1 MGVSLEEIKKLKEL
15 TGIGLTQAKV
25 ALVEANG
32 DFDEALKV
40 LREKGLSKAEKRGER
55 EASEGLVEAYVHGG
69 RIAAIVELNCE
80 TDFVARTDEFKSLA
94 HELAMQVASMNTKW
108 ARLEDVPESEIQRKR
123 EELVVAFEADE
134 KNAKKPAEIR
144 EKIIDGQLKKYFA
157 ELVLTEQAFWRD
169 DSKTIGE
176 LVRETAARL
185 GENIVVR
192 RFARIELGVSE

>member
-1 MGVSLEEIKKLKEL
+1 MGVSLDEIKKLKEM
-15 TGIGLTQAKV
+15 TGIGLTAAKV

-32 DFDEALKV
+32 DFDAALKV

-55 EASEGLVEAYVHGG
+55 EASEGLVESYVHGG

-80 TDFVARTDEFKSLA
+80 TDFVARTEEFKDLA
-94 HELAMQVASMNTKW
+94 HEVAMQVASMNPKW
-108 ARLEDVPESEIQRKR
+108 ATMEDVPAEEISRKKG
-123 EELVVAFEADE
+123 ELEVAFDNDE

-157 ELVLTEQAFWRD
+157 ELVLTEQSYWKD
-169 DSKTIGE
+169 DSKNVGL
-176 LVRETAARL
+176 LVRETGARL

-192 RFARIELGVSE
+192 RIARLELGVSE

>member
-1 MGVSLEEIKKLKEL
+1 MGVSLDEIKKLKEL

-32 DFDEALKV
+32 NFDEALKV

-94 HELAMQVASMNTKW
+94 HELAMQVASMNPKW

-123 EELVVAFEADE
+123 EELVVAFGADE
-134 KNAKKPAEIR
+134 KNTKKPAEIR